1 MYLAE
6 FIFCKFEDV
15 EFMEGRVL
23 IVGECIFSV
32 GFGGSAADGEIEA
45 DFLQG
50 VFAIAF
56 VKLVLEHVLNEL
68 PA

>member
-1 MYLAE
+1 
-6 FIFCKFEDV
+6 
-15 EFMEGRVL
+15 MEGGVL
-23 IVGECIFSV
+23 VVGKGIFSMD
-32 GFGGSAADGEIEA
+32 FGGSAADSEIEA

-56 VKLVLEHVLNEL
+56 VKLVLEHILNEL